1 MPLRLP
7 SVSLQSFALW
17 RLHYCGPFCGLLR
30 YRLHKIARASTKLGL
45 RRYTTGS
52 DLPMFSNA
60 RSPPDTPVSDNRSG
74 RSGTLVPPEPL
85 ALRVAAASLAALTCC
100 LDIPELAPCIPV
112 PHAWHGYSR
121 GQVFPF
127 PDNEYSQLLAA
138 LPPPPACSVRT
149 SESPYIQF

>member
-17 RLHYCGPFCGLLR
+17 KLHSYGHFCGLLR
-30 YRLHKIARASTKLGL
+30 SRLHTIARASTKLGL

-60 RSPPDTPVSDNRSG
+60 QSPPDMPVSDNRSG

-85 ALRVAAASLAALTCC
+85 ALHVAAASLAALTCC
-100 LDIPELAPCIPV
+100 RDIPESALYIPV

-121 GQVFPF
+121 
-127 PDNEYSQLLAA
+127 
-138 LPPPPACSVRT
+138 
-149 SESPYIQF
+149 